1 MYLVVCLDCWNT
13 LCGSEDLPNNFDG
26 CPQSASCLGGIT
38 PGIIFN
44 DPNCCIKANNTY
56 VSGVSDTLISNV
68 ASDYISQQ
76 CEPSLSSVLS
86 NDSGDGVDQ
95 DSGGKQYVLYSSMQ
109 FNCTGCISNI
119 SIYSKLKVVNKEVF
133 VAQIWTPKRTQSN
146 ENETILELSHESSFD
161 LQPDTILDQQEF
173 NQLFITSNNSITDS
187 FCFEPG
193 DIFGITAS
201 GSFKFDLRKNSKND
215 RKTYAREL
223 PNCQSLKTVYYLEDD
238 ELVDEPLI
246 SLGIIQ
252 NISKMHLP

>member
-13 LCGSEDLPNNFDG
+13 LCGSDDDLEG
-26 CPQSASCLGGIT
+26 CPCLGGIS
-38 PGIIFN
+38 PGIIRSDTN
-44 DPNCCIKANNTY
+44 TCCIKANTY
-56 VSGVSDTLISNV
+56 VSNVSDTLISTV

-109 FNCTGCISNI
+109 FDCTGCISNI
-119 SIYSKLKVVNKEVF
+119 SIYSKLQVVSKEVF
-133 VAQIWTPKRTQSN
+133 IAQIWTPKRTQSN
-146 ENETILELSHESSFD
+146 ENETILELRHESSFD
-161 LQPDTILDQQEF
+161 IQQSDTSLEQLNE
-173 NQLFITSNNSITDS
+173 LFITSNNSINDS

-201 GSFKFDLRKNSKND
+201 ESFNFNLRKNSKNVQ
-215 RKTYAREL
+215 KTYAREL
-223 PNCQSLKTVYYLEDD
+223 PYCQSLKNVYYLEDD

-252 NISKMHLP
+252 NTSKMHLP